1 MKKLERICVFCGS
14 QMGKREEY
22 AEAAIKLAKT
32 LVERNIGLVY
42 GGACIG
48 LMGTIADAV
57 LHAGGE
63 VTGVIPESLLTKEVA
78 HNGLTKLHV
87 VKSMHER
94 KALMADLSDA
104 FIAMP
109 GGFGTFEEFC
119 EVVTWTQLGIHPK
132 ACGLLNVADYYSP
145 LIQMFNSATEEGF
158 IRPVHR
164 EIVLAD
170 PDPIVLLNKIET
182 YEPPVRTKWMERDE
196 T

>member
-1 MKKLERICVFCGS
+1 MEKLERICVFCGS
-14 QMGKREEY
+14 QMGNREEY
-22 AEAAIKLAKT
+22 AEAARKLAAE
-32 LVERNIGLVY
+32 LVKRKISLVY

-57 LHAGGE
+57 LNAGGE
-63 VTGVIPESLLTKEVA
+63 VTGVIPEALLTKEVA

-94 KALMADLSDA
+94 KALMAELSDA
-104 FIAMP
+104 FIALP

-145 LIQMFNSATEEGF
+145 LIKMFDQATEEKF

-164 EIVLAD
+164 NIVLAD
-170 PDPIVLLNKIET
+170 PEPIILLDKIEA
-182 YEPPVRTKWMERDE
+182 YEPPVRTKWLERDE

>member
-1 MKKLERICVFCGS
+1 
-14 QMGKREEY
+14 MGKREEY
-22 AEAAIKLAKT
+22 AEAAKNLAKA
-32 LVERNIGLVY
+32 LADRNIGLVY

-63 VTGVIPESLLTKEVA
+63 VIGVIPEALLHKEVA

-87 VKSMHER
+87 VKSMHDR
-94 KALMADLSDA
+94 KALMAELSDA

-132 ACGLLNVADYYSP
+132 ACGLLNIADYYTP
-145 LIQMFNSATEEGF
+145 LIEMFDHATEEKF

-164 EIVLAD
+164 TIVLSD
-170 PDPIVLLNKIET
+170 PDPNILLDKIAD
-182 YEPPVRTKWMERDE
+182 YKPPVRTKWLDRSE